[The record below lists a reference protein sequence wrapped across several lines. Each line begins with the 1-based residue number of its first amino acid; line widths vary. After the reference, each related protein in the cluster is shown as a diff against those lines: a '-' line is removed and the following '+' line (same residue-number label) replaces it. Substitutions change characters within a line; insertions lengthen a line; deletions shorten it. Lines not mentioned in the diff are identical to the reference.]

1 MKSLFAVFGVVA
13 CSAAIATLVSCG
25 GGSSSSSSSSNGSNG
40 TSAPVPSSF
49 AVTALVSDG
58 AVAAAHV
65 DGNLKNPWGI
75 AFNPNGFVWVAD
87 NGTNVATLY
96 DGNGVPQSLIVA
108 IPSGKNGSAS
118 PTGIVFNGTQSFT
131 VTENGKSGVAAF
143 IFTGEGGTIT
153 AWAPAVGPT
162 NAFVMYD
169 DGAGGAVYK
178 GLALATMN
186 NANFLYATDF
196 HNNKIDVFNTSF
208 SKVTM
213 PGAFTD
219 PAMPAGFAPF
229 GIQAIGSNLF
239 VTYAKQDAAKH
250 DDVAGAGLGMVD
262 VYDTAGNLKQRFAT
276 GGALNAPWGIAQA
289 PANFGS
295 MSGAI
300 LIGNFGDGTI
310 NAFNASNGLSMGP
323 LVGSNGNAIVEP
335 GVWGIAFGNNLSN
348 QPSNT
353 LFFAA
358 GPNDEADGVYGRIDL
373 NATSTGTVTGTGT
386 STGTGTGTSTGAGTG
401 MGM

>member
-13 CSAAIATLVSCG
+13 TSAAIATLVSCG
-25 GGSSSSSSSSNGSNG
+25 GGSSSSNGSNG
-40 TSAPVPSSF
+40 TSAPVQSSF
-49 AVTALVSDG
+49 AVKALVSDG
-58 AVAAAHV
+58 AVAAAHI

-75 AFNPNGFVWVAD
+75 VFNPNGFVWVAD

-108 IPSGKNGSAS
+108 IPSGTNGSAS

-143 IFTGEGGTIT
+143 IFAGEGGTIT

-208 SKVTM
+208 SKVSM

-262 VYDTAGNLKQRFAT
+262 VYDTAGNLKQHFAT
-276 GGALNAPWGIAQA
+276 GGPLNAPWGIAQA

-323 LVGSNGNAIVEP
+323 LIGSNGNAIVEP

-373 NATSTGTVTGTGT
+373 NATSNTGTV
-386 STGTGTGTSTGAGTG
+386 TGTGTGTSTGAGTG
-401 MGM
+401 IGMGM

>member
-25 GGSSSSSSSSNGSNG
+25 GGSSSSNGSNG
-40 TSAPVPSSF
+40 TSAPVQSSF
-49 AVTALVSDG
+49 AVKALVSDG
-58 AVAAAHV
+58 AVAAAHI

-75 AFNPNGFVWVAD
+75 VFNPNGFVWVAD

-108 IPSGKNGSAS
+108 IPSGTNGSAS

-143 IFTGEGGTIT
+143 IFAGEGGTIT

-208 SKVTM
+208 SKVSM

-219 PAMPAGFAPF
+219 PAIPAGFAPF

-262 VYDTAGNLKQRFAT
+262 VYDTAGNLKQHFAT
-276 GGALNAPWGIAQA
+276 GGPLNAPWGIAQA

-323 LVGSNGNAIVEP
+323 LIGSNGNAIVEP

-373 NATSTGTVTGTGT
+373 NATSNTGTVTG
-386 STGTGTGTSTGAGTG
+386 SGTGTSTGAGTG
-401 MGM
+401 IGMGM

>member
-25 GGSSSSSSSSNGSNG
+25 GGSSSSNGSNG
-40 TSAPVPSSF
+40 TSAPVQSSF
-49 AVTALVSDG
+49 AVKALVSDG
-58 AVAAAHV
+58 AVAAAHI

-75 AFNPNGFVWVAD
+75 VFNPNGFVWVAD

-108 IPSGKNGSAS
+108 IPSGTNGSAS

-143 IFTGEGGTIT
+143 IFAGEGGTIT

-208 SKVTM
+208 SKVSM

-262 VYDTAGNLKQRFAT
+262 VYDTAGNLKQHFAT
-276 GGALNAPWGIAQA
+276 GGPLNAPWGIAQA

-323 LVGSNGNAIVEP
+323 LIGSNGNAIVEP

-373 NATSTGTVTGTGT
+373 NATSNTGTV
-386 STGTGTGTSTGAGTG
+386 TGTGTGTSTGAGTG
-401 MGM
+401 IGMGM

>member
-13 CSAAIATLVSCG
+13 TSAAIATLVSCG
-25 GGSSSSSSSSNGSNG
+25 GGSSSSNGSNG
-40 TSAPVPSSF
+40 TSAPVQSSF
-49 AVTALVSDG
+49 AVKALVSDG
-58 AVAAAHV
+58 AVAAAHI

-75 AFNPNGFVWVAD
+75 VFNPNGFVWVAD

-108 IPSGKNGSAS
+108 IPSGTNGSAS

-143 IFTGEGGTIT
+143 IFAGEGGTIT

-208 SKVTM
+208 SKVSM

-219 PAMPAGFAPF
+219 PAIPAGFAPF

-262 VYDTAGNLKQRFAT
+262 VYDTAGNLKQHFAT
-276 GGALNAPWGIAQA
+276 GGPLNAPWGIAQA

-323 LVGSNGNAIVEP
+323 LIGSNGNAIVEP

-373 NATSTGTVTGTGT
+373 NATSNTGTVTG
-386 STGTGTGTSTGAGTG
+386 SGTGTSTGAGTG
-401 MGM
+401 IGMGM